1 MLSYFN
7 ETDSKPCGKCDVCQ
21 QKKEK
26 ELSNEEFQKIKD
38 AIEILLSKNESTA
51 RNLLNELPYKENKI
65 LQVLRYL
72 MDNKQIRQNER
83 MKITWIK
90 E

>member
-1 MLSYFN
+1 MRRLSA
-7 ETDSKPCGKCDVCQ
+7 KKGKG
-21 QKKEK
+21 
-26 ELSNEEFQKIKD
+26 
-38 AIEILLSKNESTA
+38 IEILLTKDEYTTN
-51 RNLLNELPYKENKI
+51 NLLNELPYKENKI

-72 MDNKQIRQNER
+72 MDNKQILQNER